1 MRVIVATERT
11 QGDKPGDYC
20 FTVEGELVR
29 LPWME
34 CDSPGC
40 GCNRGFA
47 GLSSHRATTTA
58 RVVNQP
64 ELKKEAYLELLLDNA
79 VASGFGPVDDEL
91 RRLVADEA
99 RQLMALAQELP
110 LGSVLE
116 RLGDQTAVRR
126 MGLQLATV
134 PAGSSKGP
142 EVA

>member
-1 MRVIVATERT
+1 MRVIVATNRT

-20 FTVEGELVR
+20 WTVEGELVR

-64 ELKKEAYLELLLDNA
+64 ELSEAAYRELLLDDA
-79 VASGFGPVDDEL
+79 VANGFGPVDDEL

-99 RQLMALAQELP
+99 ARLTELARELP

-116 RLGDQTAVRR
+116 RLGDKTALRR
-126 MGLQLATV
+126 VGLQLQR
-134 PAGSSKGP
+134 
-142 EVA
+142 